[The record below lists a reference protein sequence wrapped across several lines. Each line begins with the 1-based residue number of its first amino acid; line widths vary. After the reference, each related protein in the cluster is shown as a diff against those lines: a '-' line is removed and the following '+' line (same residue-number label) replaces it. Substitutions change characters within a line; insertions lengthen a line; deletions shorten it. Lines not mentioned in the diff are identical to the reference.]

1 MLKLAQAL
9 ACNFVSIVFNESSS
23 GDHLT
28 LRMNNLKIDQALA
41 YVRKVADKNHGD
53 LPDWKRYQDMVKL
66 HLSDA
71 ADHRFKMPPEYYYAY
86 LREKGLTHEE
96 CLERMGLP
104 VTKQS
109 NKQEKKS
116 FWKFW

>member
-1 MLKLAQAL
+1 M
-9 ACNFVSIVFNESSS
+9 E
-23 GDHLT
+23 
-28 LRMNNLKIDQALA
+28 
-41 YVRKVADKNHGD
+41 KNHGE

-66 HLSDA
+66 HLSDP
-71 ADHRFKMPPEYYYAY
+71 ADFRFKMPQEYYYAY

-104 VTKQS
+104 VTRQN
-109 NKQEKKS
+109 NKPAKKS